1 MDSTTVSIAEGKKSF
16 SRLIQSTLDKNE
28 TIIVTRRGKPVA
40 VIAPYEEYS
49 RALRMRGYRKIMELR
64 EQFHKAGINADE
76 ICRES
81 RKQLDERQ

>member
-16 SRLIQSTLDKNE
+16 SRLIQNTLDKNE

-49 RALRMRGYRKIMELR
+49 QTMKMRGYRKIIEMREL
-64 EQFHKAGINADE
+64 FHKSGINADE
-76 ICRES
+76 IQHES
-81 RKQLDERQ
+81 RKQLENRK